1 MGFGGDGSF
10 VEIAPE
16 NDRLGF
22 NTLGHTGGGCVQD
35 GPFTEP
41 NFRVNVGT
49 PGCLKRDFSAFVMNW
64 LGNSDNVNVVLRQ
77 PDYPSFAFE
86 LEGFPNFTRP
96 NVHASG
102 HFGVGGGQ
110 GTIGDRFNSPGGN
123 EPTLSIHDPV
133 P

>member
-1 MGFGGDGSF
+1 VGFGGDGFF
-10 VEIAPE
+10 VAIAPE

-41 NFRVNVGT
+41 HFHVNVGT
-49 PGCLKRDFSAFVMNW
+49 PGCLKRDFSAFIMNW
-64 LGNSDNVNVVLRQ
+64 LGNSDNVNAVLRQ
-77 PDYPSFAFE
+77 PDYRSFAFE

-96 NVHASG
+96 NIHASG

-123 EPTLSIHDPV
+123 ELTLSIHDPV